1 MDNIFSSDRKIIDL
15 NSKDLFSIESF
26 ANLQKFS
33 PTRIDTKKQIIYDW
47 PMIEL
52 DSISRNGSLY
62 ESTGFIKALNSV
74 YIKELIHRGTFFG
87 CLDHPDPNCSR
98 EEFLKVDNKNINH
111 RIMSWRRDGNTIK
124 GDIQFVPPKGPITWD
139 WVNRGINLSL
149 STRVLTPNYEER
161 KDANGNPYIHK
172 FGNMRLVTFDMISSA
187 PGFKSASIVPDVDSY
202 DASKENWSGVSYKW
216 VQGRKKEEFM
226 RLLESQ
232 ESLPI
237 MEDIYGFSLKDAK
250 NISYSE
256 EGMIVIDIT
265 HNKYHTKSIH
275 IPTNVYLVNK
285 CLGFDK

>member
-1 MDNIFSSDRKIIDL
+1 MENIFSSDRKIIDL

-26 ANLQKFS
+26 TSMRKFS
-33 PTRIDTKKQIIYDW
+33 PCDIDESKKIVRGW

-74 YIKELIHRGTFFG
+74 YIKELLRRGTFNG
-87 CLDHPDPNCSR
+87 ERDHPDPNCSR
-98 EEFLKVDNKNINH
+98 ERFLKVDADNVSH
-111 RIMSWRRDGNTIK
+111 RIISWKREGNNIV
-124 GDIQFVPPKGPITWD
+124 GDIQFRSPKGPDLWEWMMQGT
-139 WVNRGINLSL
+139 NLSL

-172 FGNMRLVTFDMISSA
+172 FGNMRLVTFDMITSA
-187 PGFKSASIVPDVDSY
+187 PGFKGASIVPDVDSY
-202 DASKENWSGVSYKW
+202 DASKENWSGVSCKW

-256 EGMIVIDIT
+256 EGMIVIDISY
-265 HNKYHTKSIH
+265 NNYHTKSIH